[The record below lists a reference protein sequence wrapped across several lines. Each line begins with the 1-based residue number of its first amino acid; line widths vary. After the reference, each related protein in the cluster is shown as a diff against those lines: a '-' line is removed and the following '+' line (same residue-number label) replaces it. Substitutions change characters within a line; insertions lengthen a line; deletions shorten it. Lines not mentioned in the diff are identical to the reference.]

1 MMRLHFAGGVTER
14 YFEADQPQNPGGRT
28 CGRRG
33 VRDARDGPPIS
44 EIPGVGR
51 SAPITRAWGLEFL
64 YGCADPAIGIC
75 CEVEFTWQRDSQILG
90 ECLADAGV
98 GVGVAGE
105 GRGHGFR

>member
-1 MMRLHFAGGVTER
+1 MMRLHVAASLTMR
-14 YFEADQPQNPGGRT
+14 SFEAGQPQTPGRRT
-28 CGRRG
+28 CGRH
-33 VRDARDGPPIS
+33 VVKDACDGPQIS

-51 SAPITRAWGLEFL
+51 LAPITGAWGLAFL
-64 YGCADPAIGIC
+64 YGCADAAIGVC

-90 ECLADAGV
+90 ECSADA